1 MKTVQAA
8 HNNRGRLKDR
18 AALLKLLTLYTL
30 TSVYKLSVLFS
41 KHFLRC

>member
-18 AALLKLLTLYTL
+18 AASLKLLTLYTL
-30 TSVYKLSVLFS
+30 TSVCKPSVLFS
-41 KHFLRC
+41 KHFLTC

>member
-8 HNNRGRLKDR
+8 HNNRGGLKDR

-30 TSVYKLSVLFS
+30 TSVCIPSVLFS